1 MIKRISAVFL
11 ITAMII
17 GLCPQTVYAENETG
31 QAENSQQTAEQGEG
45 YHFVDLE
52 LPKTA
57 GTQSKAGVRA
67 YGAGIPEKYDARSL
81 IGTVRKQGG
90 YQTCWSFAALASAEA
105 SLITKGYATNA
116 LDLSEYQLAYF
127 FYHHVTDPL
136 GNTEGDATRPLTK
149 DFANQG
155 GNSMFT
161 TWALAGWQG
170 AALES
175 ALPYDTLST
184 TAQLP
189 DSLAYGQDW
198 AHMQNAYWISSSDME
213 SIKQMVMQYGAVNI
227 GYQESGGYRNAT
239 YNSYYN
245 PSVTGSGHA
254 VTIVGWDDAF
264 SKEHFNQTPKEDG
277 AWLIRNSW
285 GTDSGENGYFWMSYE
300 DASISSQAFVFD
312 FERADNYSYNYQYDG
327 GNGIS
332 RIKINNNGM
341 AGDIFKVYGSSPQI
355 LSAVSLGIYDTNVKY
370 KLSIYKDPDAG
381 NPTSGTL
388 AATQSGTMPG
398 YAGYYTIPLEKQIIL
413 YPGHTFS
420 VVYQLENPSGNEVTI
435 FVDTSY
441 TNGGWISFKSST
453 AAGQSLLKMSSTSG
467 WYDLHTNTTP
477 MCARIKAFTKTT
489 ACLHTDQETSVT
501 KADAS
506 KGTDG
511 SITTKCKDC
520 NITLSKSNISAPNKI
535 VLGNDSYTYD
545 GKTKEPSVKVYDKTG
560 KVISAANYTISRSS
574 GRKEPGTYTVK
585 VTFKGNYS
593 GTLSSSFKIQLGK
606 VKGLKNGTLKTDS
619 VQIKWNK
626 LTGATNYQIYRYDPA
641 KKKYVKLKTVSS
653 GKSSYTDKKREAA
666 RAYKHKIRAYRS
678 TGGKTSYS
686 SYSDVLYT
694 AAKPKKVSALTA
706 KKKTKNSV
714 KLTWKKTTR
723 ADGYQIY
730 RYNSTKKKWKKVTT
744 IKKGTTVTY
753 TNKKLKSKKTYQY
766 KVRAYRQNGN
776 TTAYGSYSDILKVRT
791 K

>member
-1 MIKRISAVFL
+1 
-11 ITAMII
+11 MII
-17 GLCPQTVYAENETG
+17 GLCPQTVYAVNETG
-31 QAENSQQTAEQGEG
+31 QTENSQQTTEQGEG
-45 YHFVDLE
+45 YHSVDLE
-52 LPKTA
+52 LPKTTK
-57 GTQSKAGVRA
+57 TQTRSGVQA

-81 IGTVRKQGG
+81 IGTVRKQGS

-105 SLITKGYATNA
+105 SLIKKGYATNT

-136 GNTEGDATRPLTK
+136 GNTAGDATTPMTK

-175 ALPYDTLST
+175 VLPYDTLST
-184 TAQLP
+184 TAQLS
-189 DSLAYGQDW
+189 DTLAYGQDW
-198 AHMQNAYWISSSDME
+198 AHMQNAYWIDMDDIE
-213 SIKQMVMQYGAVNI
+213 SVKQMVMQYGAVNI
-227 GYQESGGYRNAT
+227 GYRESGGYRNET
-239 YNSYYN
+239 YHSYYN
-245 PSVTGSGHA
+245 PSGSGSGHA
-254 VTIVGWDDAF
+254 VTIVGWDDTF
-264 SKEHFNQTPKEDG
+264 SKENFNQTPEENG

-355 LSAVSLGIYDTNVKY
+355 LSAVSLGIYDTNVNY
-370 KLSIYKDPDAG
+370 KISIYKDPEAG

-388 AATQSGTMPG
+388 AATQSGTTPG
-398 YAGYYTIPLEKQIIL
+398 YAGYYTIPLKSQVIL
-413 YPGHTFS
+413 NPGHTFS
-420 VVYQLENPSGNEVTI
+420 VVYQLENPSGDEVTI

-467 WYDLHTNTTP
+467 WYDLHTNKTP

-489 ACLHTDQETSVT
+489 ACLHTNRSSSVK

-506 KGTDG
+506 AKSNGK
-511 SITTKCKDC
+511 ITTKCSDC
-520 NITLSKSNISAPNKI
+520 GVTLSENTIPAPAKMT
-535 VLGNDSYTYD
+535 LGSTSYTYD
-545 GKTKEPSVKVYDKTG
+545 GKTKQPSVKLYDRNG
-560 KVISAANYTISRSS
+560 NVISAANYTISWSS
-574 GRKEPGTYTVK
+574 GRKEPGTYTAK
-585 VTFKGNYS
+585 VTLKGNYS
-593 GTLSSSFKIQLGK
+593 GTMSSSFTIKMGK
-606 VKGLKNGTLKTDS
+606 TKGLKNGTIKTDS
-619 VQIKWNK
+619 VQIKWSK
-626 LTGATNYQIYRYDPA
+626 VTGATNYQIYRYDSA
-641 KKKYVKLKTVSS
+641 KKKYVRLKTVSS
-653 GKSSYTDKKREAA
+653 GKSSYTDKKREPA
-666 RAYKHKIRAYRS
+666 RAYKYKIRAYRS

-694 AAKPKKVSALTA
+694 AAKPEKVSALTA

-714 KLTWKKTTR
+714 KLAWKKTTR

-730 RYNSTKKKWKKVTT
+730 RYNSTKKKWEKVTT

>member
-1 MIKRISAVFL
+1 
-11 ITAMII
+11 MII
-17 GLCPQTVYAENETG
+17 GLCPQTVYAVNETG
-31 QAENSQQTAEQGEG
+31 QTENSQQTTEQGEG
-45 YHFVDLE
+45 YHSVDLE
-52 LPKTA
+52 LPKTTK
-57 GTQSKAGVRA
+57 TQTRSGVQA

-81 IGTVRKQGG
+81 IGTVRKQGS

-105 SLITKGYATNA
+105 SLIKKGYATNT

-136 GNTEGDATRPLTK
+136 GNTAGDATTPMTK

-175 ALPYDTLST
+175 VLPYDTLST
-184 TAQLP
+184 TAQLS
-189 DSLAYGQDW
+189 DTLAYGQDW
-198 AHMQNAYWISSSDME
+198 AHMQNAYWIDMDDIE
-213 SIKQMVMQYGAVNI
+213 SVKQMVMQYGAVNI
-227 GYQESGGYRNAT
+227 GYRESGGYRNET
-239 YNSYYN
+239 YHSYYN
-245 PSVTGSGHA
+245 PSGSGSGHA
-254 VTIVGWDDAF
+254 VTIVGWDDTF
-264 SKEHFNQTPKEDG
+264 SKENFNQTPEENG

-355 LSAVSLGIYDTNVKY
+355 LSAVSLGIYDTNVNY
-370 KLSIYKDPDAG
+370 KISIYKDPEAG

-388 AATQSGTMPG
+388 AATQSGTTPG
-398 YAGYYTIPLEKQIIL
+398 YAGYYTIPLKSQVIL
-413 YPGHTFS
+413 NPGHTFS
-420 VVYQLENPSGNEVTI
+420 VVYQLENPSGDEVTI

-467 WYDLHTNTTP
+467 WYDLHTNKTP

-489 ACLHTDQETSVT
+489 ACLHTNRSSSVK

-506 KGTDG
+506 AKSNGK
-511 SITTKCKDC
+511 ITTKCSDC
-520 NITLSKSNISAPNKI
+520 GVTLSENTIPAPAKMT
-535 VLGNDSYTYD
+535 LGSTSYTYD
-545 GKTKEPSVKVYDKTG
+545 GKTKQPSVKLYDRNG
-560 KVISAANYTISRSS
+560 NVISAANYTISWSS
-574 GRKEPGTYTVK
+574 GRKEPGTYTAK
-585 VTFKGNYS
+585 VTLKGNYS
-593 GTLSSSFKIQLGK
+593 GTMSSSFTIKMGK
-606 VKGLKNGTLKTDS
+606 TKGLKNGTIKTDS
-619 VQIKWNK
+619 VQIKWSK
-626 LTGATNYQIYRYDPA
+626 VTGATNYQIYRYDSA
-641 KKKYVKLKTVSS
+641 KKKYVRLKTVSS
-653 GKSSYTDKKREAA
+653 GKSSYTDKKREPA
-666 RAYKHKIRAYRS
+666 RAYKYKIRAYRS

-714 KLTWKKTTR
+714 KLAWKKTTR

-730 RYNSTKKKWKKVTT
+730 RYNSTKKKWEKVTT

-753 TNKKLKSKKTYQY
+753 TNKKLKSKKIYQY

-776 TTAYGSYSDILKVRT
+776 TMAYGSYSDILKVRT

>member
-1 MIKRISAVFL
+1 
-11 ITAMII
+11 MII
-17 GLCPQTVYAENETG
+17 GVCPQTVYAVNETG
-31 QAENSQQTAEQGEG
+31 QTENSQQTTEQGEG
-45 YHFVDLE
+45 YHSVDLE
-52 LPKTA
+52 LPKTTK
-57 GTQSKAGVRA
+57 TQTRSGVQA

-81 IGTVRKQGG
+81 IGTVRKQGS

-105 SLITKGYATNA
+105 SLIKKGYATNT

-136 GNTEGDATRPLTK
+136 GNTAGDATTPMTK

-175 ALPYDTLST
+175 VLPYDTLST
-184 TAQLP
+184 TAQLS
-189 DSLAYGQDW
+189 DTLAYGQDW
-198 AHMQNAYWISSSDME
+198 AHMQNAYWIDMDDIE
-213 SIKQMVMQYGAVNI
+213 SVKQMVMQYGAVNI
-227 GYQESGGYRNAT
+227 GYRESGGYRNET
-239 YNSYYN
+239 YHSYYN
-245 PSVTGSGHA
+245 PSGSGSGHA
-254 VTIVGWDDAF
+254 VTIVGWDDTF
-264 SKEHFNQTPKEDG
+264 SKENFNQTPEENG

-355 LSAVSLGIYDTNVKY
+355 LSAVSLGIYDTNVNY
-370 KLSIYKDPDAG
+370 KISIYKDPEAG

-388 AATQSGTMPG
+388 AATQSGTTPG
-398 YAGYYTIPLEKQIIL
+398 YAGYYTIPLKSQVIL
-413 YPGHTFS
+413 NPGHTFS
-420 VVYQLENPSGNEVTI
+420 VVYQLENPSGDEVTI

-467 WYDLHTNTTP
+467 WYDLHTNKTP

-489 ACLHTDQETSVT
+489 ACLHTNRSSSVK

-506 KGTDG
+506 AKSNGK
-511 SITTKCKDC
+511 ITTKCSDC
-520 NITLSKSNISAPNKI
+520 GVTLSENTIPAPAKMT
-535 VLGNDSYTYD
+535 LGSTSYTYD
-545 GKTKEPSVKVYDKTG
+545 GKTKQPSVKLYDRNG
-560 KVISAANYTISRSS
+560 NVISAANYTISWSS
-574 GRKEPGTYTVK
+574 GRKEPGTYTAK
-585 VTFKGNYS
+585 VTLKGNYS
-593 GTLSSSFKIQLGK
+593 GTMSSSFTIKMGK
-606 VKGLKNGTLKTDS
+606 TKGLKNGTIKTDS
-619 VQIKWNK
+619 VQIKWSK
-626 LTGATNYQIYRYDPA
+626 VTGATNYQIYRYDSA
-641 KKKYVKLKTVSS
+641 KKKYVRLKTVSS
-653 GKSSYTDKKREAA
+653 GKSSYTDKKREPA
-666 RAYKHKIRAYRS
+666 RAYKYKIRAYRS

-714 KLTWKKTTR
+714 KLAWKKTTR

-730 RYNSTKKKWKKVTT
+730 RYNSTKKKWEKVTT

-753 TNKKLKSKKTYQY
+753 TNKKLKSKKIYQY

-776 TTAYGSYSDILKVRT
+776 TMAYGSYSDILKVRT

>member
-1 MIKRISAVFL
+1 
-11 ITAMII
+11 MII
-17 GLCPQTVYAENETG
+17 GLCPQTVYAVNETG
-31 QAENSQQTAEQGEG
+31 QTENSQQTTEQGEG
-45 YHFVDLE
+45 YHSVDLE
-52 LPKTA
+52 LPKTTK
-57 GTQSKAGVRA
+57 TQTRSGVQA

-81 IGTVRKQGG
+81 IGTVRKQGS

-105 SLITKGYATNA
+105 SLIKKGYATNT

-136 GNTEGDATRPLTK
+136 GNTAGDATTPMTK

-175 ALPYDTLST
+175 VLPYDTLST
-184 TAQLP
+184 TAQLS
-189 DSLAYGQDW
+189 DTLAYGQDW
-198 AHMQNAYWISSSDME
+198 AHMQNAYWIDMDDIE
-213 SIKQMVMQYGAVNI
+213 SVKQMVMQYGAVNI
-227 GYQESGGYRNAT
+227 GYRESGGYRNET
-239 YNSYYN
+239 YHSYYN
-245 PSVTGSGHA
+245 PSGSGSGHA
-254 VTIVGWDDAF
+254 VTIVGWDDTF
-264 SKEHFNQTPKEDG
+264 SKENFNQTPEENG

-355 LSAVSLGIYDTNVKY
+355 LSAVSLGIYDTNVNY
-370 KLSIYKDPDAG
+370 KISIYKDPEAG

-388 AATQSGTMPG
+388 AATQSGTTPG
-398 YAGYYTIPLEKQIIL
+398 YAGYYTIPLKSQVIL
-413 YPGHTFS
+413 NPGHTFS
-420 VVYQLENPSGNEVTI
+420 VVYQLENPSGDEVTI

-467 WYDLHTNTTP
+467 WYDLHTNKTP

-545 GKTKEPSVKVYDKTG
+545 GKTKEPPVKVYDKTG
-560 KVISAANYTISRSS
+560 KVISAADYTISRSS

-626 LTGATNYQIYRYDPA
+626 LTGATNYQIYRYDSA

-653 GKSSYTDKKREAA
+653 GKSSYTDKKREPA
-666 RAYKHKIRAYRS
+666 RAYKYKVRAYRS
-678 TGGKTSYS
+678 AGGKTSYS

-694 AAKPKKVSALTA
+694 AAKPKKVSTLTA

-730 RYNSTKKKWKKVTT
+730 HYNSTKKKWEKVTT

>member
-1 MIKRISAVFL
+1 
-11 ITAMII
+11 MII
-17 GLCPQTVYAENETG
+17 GLCPQTVYAVNETG
-31 QAENSQQTAEQGEG
+31 QTENSQQTTEQGEG
-45 YHFVDLE
+45 YHSVDLE
-52 LPKTA
+52 LPKTTK
-57 GTQSKAGVRA
+57 TQTRSGVQA

-81 IGTVRKQGG
+81 IGTVRKQGS

-105 SLITKGYATNA
+105 SLIKKGYATNT

-136 GNTEGDATRPLTK
+136 GNTAGDATTPMTK
-149 DFANQG
+149 DFANHG

-175 ALPYDTLST
+175 VLPYDTLST
-184 TAQLP
+184 TAQLS
-189 DSLAYGQDW
+189 DTLAYGQDW
-198 AHMQNAYWISSSDME
+198 AHMQNAYWIDMDDIE
-213 SIKQMVMQYGAVNI
+213 SVKQMVMQYGAVNI
-227 GYQESGGYRNAT
+227 GYRESGGYRNET
-239 YNSYYN
+239 YHSYYN
-245 PSVTGSGHA
+245 PSGSGSGHA
-254 VTIVGWDDAF
+254 VTIVGWDDTF
-264 SKEHFNQTPKEDG
+264 SKENFNQTPEENG

-355 LSAVSLGIYDTNVKY
+355 LSAVSLGIYDTNVNY
-370 KLSIYKDPDAG
+370 KISIYKDPEAG

-388 AATQSGTMPG
+388 AATQSGTTPG
-398 YAGYYTIPLEKQIIL
+398 YAGYYTIPLKSQVIL
-413 YPGHTFS
+413 NPGHTFS
-420 VVYQLENPSGNEVTI
+420 VVYQLENPSGDEVTI

-467 WYDLHTNTTP
+467 WYDLHTNKTP

-489 ACLHTDQETSVT
+489 ACLHTNRSSSVK

-506 KGTDG
+506 AKSNGK
-511 SITTKCKDC
+511 ITTKCSDC
-520 NITLSKSNISAPNKI
+520 GVTLSENTIPAPAKMT
-535 VLGNDSYTYD
+535 LGSTSYTYD
-545 GKTKEPSVKVYDKTG
+545 GKTKQPSVKLYDRNG
-560 KVISAANYTISRSS
+560 NVISAANYTISWSS
-574 GRKEPGTYTVK
+574 GRKEPGTYTAK
-585 VTFKGNYS
+585 VTLKGNYS
-593 GTLSSSFKIQLGK
+593 GTMSSSFTIKMGK
-606 VKGLKNGTLKTDS
+606 TKGLKNGTIKTDS
-619 VQIKWNK
+619 VQIKWSK
-626 LTGATNYQIYRYDPA
+626 VTGATNYQIYRYDSA
-641 KKKYVKLKTVSS
+641 KKKYVRLKTVSS
-653 GKSSYTDKKREAA
+653 GKSSYTDKKREPA
-666 RAYKHKIRAYRS
+666 RAYKYKIRAYRS

-730 RYNSTKKKWKKVTT
+730 RYNSTKKKWEKVTT

>member
-1 MIKRISAVFL
+1 
-11 ITAMII
+11 MII

-57 GTQSKAGVRA
+57 GTQPKAGVRA

-136 GNTEGDATRPLTK
+136 GNTEGDATTPLTK

-175 ALPYDTLST
+175 VLPYDTLST
-184 TAQLP
+184 TAQLS

-198 AHMQNAYWISSSDME
+198 AHMQNAYWINSSDME

-227 GYQESGGYRNAT
+227 GYQESGGYRNET

-245 PSVTGSGHA
+245 PSGTGSGHA
-254 VTIVGWDDAF
+254 VTIVGWEDTF
-264 SKEHFNQTPKEDG
+264 SKENFNQTPKEDG

-420 VVYQLENPSGNEVTI
+420 VIYQLENPSGNEVTI

-626 LTGATNYQIYRYDPA
+626 LTGATNYQIYRYDSA

-666 RAYKHKIRAYRS
+666 RAYKYKIRAYRS

-714 KLTWKKTTR
+714 KLAWKKITR

-776 TTAYGSYSDILKVRT
+776 TKAYGSYSDILKVRT

>member
-1 MIKRISAVFL
+1 
-11 ITAMII
+11 MII

-136 GNTEGDATRPLTK
+136 GNTEGDATTPLTK

-245 PSVTGSGHA
+245 PSGTGGGHA

-341 AGDIFKVYGSSPQI
+341 AGDIFKVYGSLPQI

-489 ACLHTDQETSVT
+489 ACLHTD
-501 KADAS
+501 
-506 KGTDG
+506 
-511 SITTKCKDC
+511 
-520 NITLSKSNISAPNKI
+520 
-535 VLGNDSYTYD
+535 
-545 GKTKEPSVKVYDKTG
+545 
-560 KVISAANYTISRSS
+560 
-574 GRKEPGTYTVK
+574 
-585 VTFKGNYS
+585 
-593 GTLSSSFKIQLGK
+593 
-606 VKGLKNGTLKTDS
+606 
-619 VQIKWNK
+619 
-626 LTGATNYQIYRYDPA
+626 
-641 KKKYVKLKTVSS
+641 
-653 GKSSYTDKKREAA
+653 
-666 RAYKHKIRAYRS
+666 
-678 TGGKTSYS
+678 
-686 SYSDVLYT
+686 
-694 AAKPKKVSALTA
+694 
-706 KKKTKNSV
+706 
-714 KLTWKKTTR
+714 
-723 ADGYQIY
+723 
-730 RYNSTKKKWKKVTT
+730 
-744 IKKGTTVTY
+744 
-753 TNKKLKSKKTYQY
+753 
-766 KVRAYRQNGN
+766 
-776 TTAYGSYSDILKVRT
+776 
-791 K
+791 

>member
-1 MIKRISAVFL
+1 MKNRILAVFL
-11 ITAMII
+11 IAAMVI
-17 GLCPQTVYAENETG
+17 GLCPQTVYAVNETG
-31 QAENSQQTAEQGEG
+31 QTENSQQTTEQGEG
-45 YHFVDLE
+45 YHSVDLE
-52 LPKTA
+52 LPKTTK
-57 GTQSKAGVRA
+57 TQTRSGVQA

-81 IGTVRKQGG
+81 IGTVRKQGS

-105 SLITKGYATNA
+105 SLIKKGYATNT

-136 GNTEGDATRPLTK
+136 GNTAGDATTPMTK

-175 ALPYDTLST
+175 VLPYDTLST
-184 TAQLP
+184 TAQLS
-189 DSLAYGQDW
+189 DTLAYGQDW
-198 AHMQNAYWISSSDME
+198 AHMQNAYWIDMDDIE
-213 SIKQMVMQYGAVNI
+213 SVKQMVMQYGAVNI
-227 GYQESGGYRNAT
+227 GYRESGGYRNET
-239 YNSYYN
+239 YHSYYN
-245 PSVTGSGHA
+245 PSGSGSGHA
-254 VTIVGWDDAF
+254 VTIVGWDDTF
-264 SKEHFNQTPKEDG
+264 SKENFNQTPEENG
-277 AWLIRNSW
+277 AWLIHNSW

-355 LSAVSLGIYDTNVKY
+355 LSAVSLGIYDTNVNY
-370 KLSIYKDPDAG
+370 KISIYKDPEAG

-388 AATQSGTMPG
+388 AATQSGTTPG
-398 YAGYYTIPLEKQIIL
+398 YAGYYTIPLKSQVIL
-413 YPGHTFS
+413 NPGHTFS
-420 VVYQLENPSGNEVTI
+420 VVYQLENPSGDEVTI

-467 WYDLHTNTTP
+467 WYDLHTNKTP

-560 KVISAANYTISRSS
+560 KVISAADYTISRSS

-626 LTGATNYQIYRYDPA
+626 LTGATNYQIYRYDSA

-653 GKSSYTDKKREAA
+653 GKSSYTDKKREPA
-666 RAYKHKIRAYRS
+666 RAYKYKVRAYRS
-678 TGGKTSYS
+678 AGGKTSYS

-694 AAKPKKVSALTA
+694 AAKPKKVSTLTA

-730 RYNSTKKKWKKVTT
+730 HYNSTKKKWEKVTT

-753 TNKKLKSKKTYQY
+753 TNKKLKSKKKYYVRIRSY
-766 KVRAYRQNGN
+766 KIIDG
-776 TTAYGSYSDILKVRT
+776 K
-791 K
+791 KH

>member
-1 MIKRISAVFL
+1 
-11 ITAMII
+11 
-17 GLCPQTVYAENETG
+17 
-31 QAENSQQTAEQGEG
+31 
-45 YHFVDLE
+45 
-52 LPKTA
+52 
-57 GTQSKAGVRA
+57 
-67 YGAGIPEKYDARSL
+67 
-81 IGTVRKQGG
+81 
-90 YQTCWSFAALASAEA
+90 
-105 SLITKGYATNA
+105 
-116 LDLSEYQLAYF
+116 
-127 FYHHVTDPL
+127 
-136 GNTEGDATRPLTK
+136 
-149 DFANQG
+149 
-155 GNSMFT
+155 
-161 TWALAGWQG
+161 
-170 AALES
+170 
-175 ALPYDTLST
+175 
-184 TAQLP
+184 
-189 DSLAYGQDW
+189 
-198 AHMQNAYWISSSDME
+198 
-213 SIKQMVMQYGAVNI
+213 
-227 GYQESGGYRNAT
+227 
-239 YNSYYN
+239 
-245 PSVTGSGHA
+245 
-254 VTIVGWDDAF
+254 
-264 SKEHFNQTPKEDG
+264 
-277 AWLIRNSW
+277 
-285 GTDSGENGYFWMSYE
+285 
-300 DASISSQAFVFD
+300 
-312 FERADNYSYNYQYDG
+312 
-327 GNGIS
+327 
-332 RIKINNNGM
+332 M

-593 GTLSSSFKIQLGK
+593 GALSSSFKIQLGK
-606 VKGLKNGTLKTDS
+606 IKGVKNGTLKTDS

-666 RAYKHKIRAYRS
+666 RAYKYKIRAYRS

-730 RYNSTKKKWKKVTT
+730 RYNSTKKKW
-744 IKKGTTVTY
+744 
-753 TNKKLKSKKTYQY
+753 
-766 KVRAYRQNGN
+766 
-776 TTAYGSYSDILKVRT
+776 
-791 K
+791 